1 MNFDL
6 SPVFAFVQSIFL
18 LVFVLMLFVGIAG
31 GKPETVLAP
40 FIDLIGKTIAALLGA
55 LVALVAAVLRGILS
69 ILLSGLHAL
78 LSYWKSSS
86 SRHINR

>member
-1 MNFDL
+1 MNLDL
-6 SPVFAFVQSIFL
+6 SPVFAFFQSIFL

-31 GKPETVLAP
+31 GKPESVLSP

-55 LVALVAAVLRGILS
+55 VVALVAAVLRGILS

-86 SRHINR
+86 TRHTNR